1 MPVYVLFEWYADKRK
16 KKEFVPEVVQA
27 LSELFLVV
35 ESFSKVRRR
44 HMHTATSVC
53 AYVTCVRDT
62 VCVMVKVYGY
72 VA

>member
-53 AYVTCVRDT
+53 AYV
-62 VCVMVKVYGY
+62 
-72 VA
+72 